1 MIIDKDGNNTTIIT
15 QEKASIIELV
25 KKIDILYDRFKNNNI
40 IVNITKLDDVKLSD
54 IAEFLQ
60 LSNKHRKAKHSFVI
74 VSNSASLNEM
84 PDEII
89 VVPTTKEAFDVVEME
104 VMERD
109 LGI

>member
-1 MIIDKDGNNTTIIT
+1 MIIDKDGNTTIIT

-54 IAEFLQ
+54 IVEFLQ

-74 VSNSASLNEM
+74 VSSTANLDEM

-89 VVPTTKEAFDVVEME
+89 VVPTTKEAFDVIEME

-109 LGI
+109 LGF